1 MNAFPGKNPLG
12 EIYPQYKDL
21 FTEITDKS
29 APKGD
34 KIGNAYQFLGYS
46 TSGEASDWILMSTGI
61 PAVSPELGTE
71 EECSDEFFIHDIGC
85 IVRTLDAQYP
95 LVKTTFKKIGSQID
109 IQASGFDAGQANLKI
124 TNKGLSNASDTW
136 ITLNSS
142 SNFNLEAVNAYDP
155 FTYDSDPRGKKIE
168 LGLKKLSNKEYSH
181 LITIPHV
188 HSRRHL
194 NLELIGE
201 MMDVKSLEFSFKEY
215 NTDVSMKTKSIV
227 TVPEKT
233 YYLMNFTQFST
244 PKLNGAWLWGLIIL
258 GLVSLGA
265 AIWCLVTMKCAED
278 KDVKKSDTAPASENY
293 TTLEA

>member
-1 MNAFPGKNPLG
+1 MKD
-12 EIYPQYKDL
+12 DL
-21 FTEITDKS
+21 FKDVYPDVDLFLKELVSEGSPPEGLELTR
-29 APKGD
+29 APE
-34 KIGNAYQFLGYS
+34 AFGYNS
-46 TSGEASDWILMSTGI
+46 PGEMSDWIMAATGI
-61 PAVSPELGTE
+61 PTITPEIGTKDK
-71 EECSDEFFIHDIGC
+71 CSEEFFIKTLQC
-85 IVRTLDAQYP
+85 ITDTLDAQYP

-136 ITLNSS
+136 ITLNSN

-194 NLELIGE
+194 NLELMGE

-233 YYLMNFTQFST
+233 YYLMSFAELST
-244 PKLNGAWLWGLIIL
+244 PKLSGAWLWGFMIL

-265 AIWCLVTMKCAED
+265 AIWFVTMKCFKD